1 MKELTRKYNNIQ
13 KEVGELMSGAMI
25 QTEARRLRDE
35 GLELGRNEGRIEG
48 RNEGRI
54 EGSAQ
59 MLIKMGREYG
69 IDDASLLDRL
79 RKELGISPERAA
91 EYLDKYGKPLV

>member
-1 MKELTRKYNNIQ
+1 
-13 KEVGELMSGAMI
+13 MSGAMI
-25 QTEARRLRDE
+25 QTEARRLR
-35 GLELGRNEGRIEG
+35 NEGMEL
-48 RNEGRI
+48 GRI

-79 RKELGISPERAA
+79 RKELGISLERAA
-91 EYLDKYGKPLV
+91 EYLDKYGNPLV

>member
-1 MKELTRKYNNIQ
+1 
-13 KEVGELMSGAMI
+13 
-25 QTEARRLRDE
+25 
-35 GLELGRNEGRIEG
+35 
-48 RNEGRI
+48 
-54 EGSAQ
+54 

-79 RKELGISPERAA
+79 RKELGISLERAA

>member
-1 MKELTRKYNNIQ
+1 
-13 KEVGELMSGAMI
+13 
-25 QTEARRLRDE
+25 
-35 GLELGRNEGRIEG
+35 LGRNEGRIEG

-54 EGSAQ
+54 EGGAQ

-79 RKELGISPERAA
+79 RKELGISLERAA
-91 EYLDKYGKPLV
+91 EYLDKYGNPLV